1 MAPKKK
7 EKEPEETLT
16 RIAIVS
22 GDRWAQVYPPV
33 HHLQLY
39 CDP

>member
-7 EKEPEETLT
+7 DKHKDADLETLT

-22 GDRWAQVYPPV
+22 AERCAFVQGMLKVS
-33 HHLQLY
+33 
-39 CDP
+39 